1 MKLIKNLVMS
11 VVASVALTVVLTGC
25 GTATPTT
32 TSSETTTPTPTPTNP
47 NIEACHDFETA
58 SNQLGQLLY
67 GGKGSLTLTQYQA
80 AMSDAANAMDKAGL
94 TATGA
99 VQQRINDLITI
110 MPPNPRDMMLST
122 GKSVGQKYNTSLDRV
137 SNACDA
143 ENATIELTPVTL
155 SPF

>member
-1 MKLIKNLVMS
+1 
-11 VVASVALTVVLTGC
+11 
-25 GTATPTT
+25 
-32 TSSETTTPTPTPTNP
+32 
-47 NIEACHDFETA
+47 
-58 SNQLGQLLY
+58 
-67 GGKGSLTLTQYQA
+67 
-80 AMSDAANAMDKAGL
+80 MSDAANAMDKAGL
-94 TATGA
+94 AATGA

-122 GKSVGQKYNTSLDRV
+122 GKSVGQEYNTSLDRV

>member
-1 MKLIKNLVMS
+1 M
-11 VVASVALTVVLTGC
+11 TRR
-25 GTATPTT
+25 
-32 TSSETTTPTPTPTNP
+32 TTPQVDGIALIGVPKRWDIGVST
-47 NIEACHDFETA
+47 DFDTA
-58 SNQLGQLLY
+58 APPGAAP
-67 GGKGSLTLTQYQA
+67 GFTQYQA

-94 TATGA
+94 AATGA

-122 GKSVGQKYNTSLDRV
+122 GKSVGQEYNTSLDRV

-143 ENATIELTPVTL
+143 ENATIELTRVTL